1 MAVQQCFP
9 LQSEIQ
15 EKSDM
20 KRSRIEPL
28 DNLTPSGLA
37 IGLEGFA
44 KLRFDALKLCL

>member
-9 LQSEIQ
+9 LQSEIH

-20 KRSRIEPL
+20 KKSRLAPL

-37 IGLEGFA
+37 VGWKDL
-44 KLRFDALKLCL
+44 LS